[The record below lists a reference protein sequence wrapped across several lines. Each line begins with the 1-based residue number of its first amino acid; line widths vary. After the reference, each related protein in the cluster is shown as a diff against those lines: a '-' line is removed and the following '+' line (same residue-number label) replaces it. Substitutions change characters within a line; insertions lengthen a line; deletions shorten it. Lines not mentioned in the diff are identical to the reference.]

1 MKILVTGGAGFIG
14 SHVVDTYI
22 NAGHEVVVVDNLFT
36 GNPRNI
42 NPKARFY
49 LLDIRAE
56 ELQKVFEIEKPDVVN
71 HHAAQISVPLSTEKP
86 AFDADIN
93 ILGLIN
99 LLENCI
105 KFGVRKF
112 IFAST
117 GGAIYGIT
125 DNIPTPETEQPRP
138 LSPYAI
144 SKLASEHYI
153 RFYHHQ
159 YGLDYTILRYA
170 NIYGPRQIPHGEAG
184 VVSIFITAILKN
196 RIPTIY
202 HYPDAPEGMT
212 RDYCH
217 VYDVARANLLALEKG
232 SCSVINIGTG
242 TETTTETLYKN
253 ILEILRSEGV
263 PVDGRFETPRK
274 GPARPGDLP
283 RSALSPQSARELLG
297 WSSEVSLTEGLK
309 TTARY
314 FIENGS

>member
-14 SHVVDTYI
+14 SHVVDAYVD
-22 NAGHEVVVVDNLFT
+22 AGHEVVVVDNLLT
-36 GNPRNI
+36 GNLNNL
-42 NPKARFY
+42 NPKAKFY
-49 LLDIRAE
+49 LLDIRNDE
-56 ELQKVFEIEKPDVVN
+56 IEKVFELERPDVVN
-71 HHAAQISVPLSTEKP
+71 HHAAQISVPLSTEDP
-86 AFDADIN
+86 SLDADIN

-99 LLENCI
+99 LLENCV
-105 KFGVRKF
+105 KYNVKKF

-125 DNIPTPETEQPRP
+125 DNIPTPETEPPRP

-159 YGLDYTILRYA
+159 HGLDYTILRYA

-184 VVSIFITAILKN
+184 VVSIFITSLLNNKL
-196 RIPTIY
+196 PTIY

-217 VYDVARANLLALEKG
+217 VYDVARANLLALEHG
-232 SCSVINIGTG
+232 DAETINIGTG
-242 TETTTETLYKN
+242 IETTTESLYMGILKTL
-253 ILEILRSEGV
+253 RGEGIQL
-263 PVDGRFETPRK
+263 DGKFENPAR

-283 RSALSPQSARELLG
+283 RSALSPELARRLLG
-297 WSSEVSLTEGLK
+297 WQPEVTMTEGLK

-314 FIENGS
+314 FIKNGS